1 MISIHSR
8 SGQLG
13 LRIYLP
19 VLLVMSLLSACAN
32 LTDREPQSETST
44 SAASTSEPAPPP
56 LVGTAFPGESE
67 KLTAL
72 PSPITATLT
81 TLTPA
86 GSDGYLLI
94 SQDQLSHPIELAT
107 GQRFRIQLDE
117 GFTWDVRVAELGILL
132 PLSDPAVGPGFT
144 ASFEA
149 VQAGQSQL
157 EISGDPL
164 CRQATPPCLRP
175 SLFFS
180 VVVRVK

>member
-32 LTDREPQSETST
+32 PPDREPQSETST
-44 SAASTSEPAPPP
+44 SAVSTSEPAPPP
-56 LVGTAFPGESE
+56 LVGTALPGESE

-72 PSPITATLT
+72 PSPLTATLT
-81 TLTPA
+81 TLTPV
-86 GSDGYLLI
+86 GSEGYLLI
-94 SQDQLSHPIELAT
+94 SQDQLSQPIELAT
-107 GQRFRIQLDE
+107 GQRFTIQLDE
-117 GFTWDVRVAELGILL
+117 GFTWVVQVNEPDILL
-132 PLSDPAVGPGFT
+132 SLSDLVDRPGFT

-149 VQAGQSQL
+149 VQTGQTQL
-157 EISGDPL
+157 KISGDPL
-164 CRQATPPCLRP
+164 CRQATPPCMRP